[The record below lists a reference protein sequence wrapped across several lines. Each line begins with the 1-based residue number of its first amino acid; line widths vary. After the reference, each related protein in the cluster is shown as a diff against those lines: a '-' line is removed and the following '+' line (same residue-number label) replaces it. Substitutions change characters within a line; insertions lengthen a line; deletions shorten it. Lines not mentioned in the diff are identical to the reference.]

1 MIQKISKL
9 NFSFFSIYPFS
20 NMVFVTKSLFELYS
34 TEHFNEFRQRFFHT
48 LIFFFLSFLILFANI
63 KLIVQILENP
73 VLNVKFFQ
81 FSPGEY
87 FLSTLK
93 ISFSSGLLFL
103 IPFLLNQI
111 LFFFFPALDEKQKKI
126 LFILFIN
133 SILLFLGSLFFS
145 YFLLIPAALN
155 FFINYSIDV
164 IEPLW
169 SFEPYFEFVSSLF
182 LSTGLVFQI
191 PIILIVLS
199 LSKLINPTIIFNYW
213 RFMLF
218 FSTLLGAILTPSAD
232 PVTQLILSVAL
243 FFLYISGSLIS
254 IFLLKKNYE
263 LQLKL

>member
-34 TEHFNEFRQRFFHT
+34 TEHFNEFRQRFFSYFNF
-48 LIFFFLSFLILFANI
+48 FFFLSFLILFANI

-103 IPFLLNQI
+103 IPFFIKSNS
-111 LFFFFPALDEKQKKI
+111 FFFFPALDEKKKFFLYYLLI
-126 LFILFIN
+126 LFYY
-133 SILLFLGSLFFS
+133 FLGSLFFHI
-145 YFLLIPAALN
+145 FLLIPAALN

-254 IFLLKKNYE
+254 IFFIKK
-263 LQLKL
+263 KL